1 MPTYTSLLFDLDGT
15 LTDPA
20 LGITTAVAYA
30 VEKMGFA
37 PPPREK
43 LLHYIGPPLKDTFMQ
58 DYHLSPAEGDRAVT
72 LYREYF
78 APRGLFENQVY
89 PGIPELLAALKARG
103 IWIALATSKPE
114 VFAKKI
120 LDHFDMSQYFDEIVG
135 SELDGRRVKKAEV
148 VAEVLSRCPT
158 PDRALMVGDR
168 FHDVE
173 GAHQNH
179 LPAAGVL
186 YGYGSREEMEEHK
199 ADFILETVADLSAF
213 LLEG

>member
-1 MPTYTSLLFDLDGT
+1 MPIYPSILFDLDGT

-20 LGITTAVAYA
+20 VGITTAVAYA
-30 VEKMGFA
+30 VEKMGFT
-37 PPPREK
+37 PPPREA

-58 DYHLSPAEGDRAVT
+58 DYNLSPEEGDRAVA

-78 APRGLFENQVY
+78 APKGLFENQVY

-135 SELDGRRVKKAEV
+135 SELDGRRVRKAEV
-148 VAEVLSRCPT
+148 VAEALSRCPT

-168 FHDVE
+168 HHDIT
-173 GAHQNH
+173 GAHENR

-186 YGYGSREEMEEHK
+186 YGYGSRAEMEEYR

-213 LLEG
+213 LL